1 MANAILI
8 LDFGSQYT
16 QLIARRVRE
25 LNVYCEIHP
34 FHHLPDDLSTFKAV
48 ILSGSP
54 FSTLEVDSP
63 DPDLSQLLGKIP
75 LLAICYGAQYLA
87 KNRGGNVSRSE
98 HREYGR
104 ANMSHVQKTS
114 RLLPG
119 VSLDSCVW
127 MSHETPSHPCRKAQ

>member
-34 FHHLPDDLSTFKAV
+34 FHHLPDDLTTFKAV

-54 FSTLEVDSP
+54 FSTLEVDAP

-87 KNRGGNVSRSE
+87 KTRGGNVSRSE

-104 ANMSHVQKTS
+104 ATIS
-114 RLLPG
+114 
-119 VSLDSCVW
+119 
-127 MSHETPSHPCRKAQ
+127 PSISSATRVNCPAVNDAISASS